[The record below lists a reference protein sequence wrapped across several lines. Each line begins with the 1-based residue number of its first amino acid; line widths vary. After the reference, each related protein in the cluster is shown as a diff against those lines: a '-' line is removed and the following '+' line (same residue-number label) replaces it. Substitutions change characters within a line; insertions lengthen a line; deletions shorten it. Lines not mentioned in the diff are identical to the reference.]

1 MNWWTGVRTSGPASA
16 RKPSTRRLQ
25 LMVLLP
31 LTMGLLV
38 AAAGFFAVSMSRR
51 IHVLHGLFSLETE
64 RQLRTLDVQVLL
76 IAAIAAVLA
85 FAIAFGI
92 ATPLRAFRDRLEAIK
107 SGDLRSSID
116 MQATPEVEWLAGAFN
131 EALDSVNQY
140 LLRGMT
146 GAVITL
152 GADGMVMG
160 ASPAA
165 EAILGYREDEIV
177 GRRFSEV
184 FSPAGSGRAQLT
196 AIETAISLRQ
206 SVTVDEVYIATKD
219 GRPVRIGVSVS
230 YLRRTDRAADGETGP
245 NRQADVVGVTI
256 GFKDLTEIRR
266 LRDQLRKADQLV
278 ALGTLTTGVAHE
290 LRNPLAS
297 MRGLTELLGRDFGD
311 HDPRRRYIVTM
322 LQAIDRLNVMVENL
336 LLLSSDAPP
345 GRDVVGVANLAREVV
360 SFVRMGLGERRVSMS
375 VHVDPEAEV
384 SETQA
389 SRSRLVQALS
399 NIVLNAV
406 QATPDDGAIVVS
418 VAEIDPH
425 AVIRVHNTGSHILP
439 DVMKQ
444 LFVPFYT
451 TKPTGTGLGLAIA
464 RQIVTASGGRIDVES
479 DEVSGTTFTIELL
492 LSGAAGAA
500 APPDHPGSLPLTTT
514 AHWA

>member
-1 MNWWTGVRTSGPASA
+1 M
-16 RKPSTRRLQ
+16 Q

-38 AAAGFFAVSMSRR
+38 AATGFFALSMSRR
-51 IHVLHGLFSLETE
+51 IHVLHGLFGMETE

-92 ATPLRAFRDRLEAIK
+92 ATPLRAFRTRLEAMK
-107 SGDLRSSID
+107 SGDLQSSIE

-140 LLRGMT
+140 LLQGMT

-152 GADGMVMG
+152 SVDGTVIG

-165 EAILGYREDEIV
+165 EMILGYREDEIV

-196 AIETAISLRQ
+196 AIETAISQRQ
-206 SVTVDEVYIATKD
+206 SVTIDEAIIATKD

-230 YLRRTDRAADGETGP
+230 YLRHMNRAGEGGP
-245 NRQADVVGVTI
+245 DEHTSADVVGVTI

-266 LRDQLRKADQLV
+266 LREQLRKADQLV

-311 HDPRRRYIVTM
+311 HDPRRRYVATM
-322 LQAIDRLNVMVENL
+322 LEAIDRLNVMVENL
-336 LLLSSDAPP
+336 LLLSSGAPP
-345 GRDVVGVANLAREVV
+345 GSDPVAVAHVVREVV
-360 SFVRMGLGERRVSMS
+360 SFVRMGLVERRVSML
-375 VHVDPEAEV
+375 VDVEPAAEV

-389 SRSRLVQALS
+389 SRSRLIQALS

-406 QATPDDGAIVVS
+406 QATPDDGLIEVGVMLA
-418 VAEIDPH
+418 DPN
-425 AVIRVHNTGSHILP
+425 VIIRVHNTGSYIP
-439 DVMKQ
+439 PEVMKQ

-479 DEVSGTTFTIELL
+479 EVAAGTTFTIELP
-492 LSGAAGAA
+492 LSGSAGAA
-500 APPDHPGSLPLTTT
+500 APPDQPESFPLTTT